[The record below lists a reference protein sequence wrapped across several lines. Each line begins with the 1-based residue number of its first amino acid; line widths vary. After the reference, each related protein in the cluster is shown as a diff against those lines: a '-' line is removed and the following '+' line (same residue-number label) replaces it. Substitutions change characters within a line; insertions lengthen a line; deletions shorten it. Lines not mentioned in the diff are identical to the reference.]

1 MGLKLFV
8 DDTRPQPKGFECVT
22 NYADAILYFELF
34 HDFDFVSL
42 DYHLGE
48 EHTGLDILKW
58 MKENGKHPS
67 HINIHSNHIEGMKLM
82 RKYAEQNFPES
93 TVTMNT
99 LYK

>member
-22 NYADAILYFELF
+22 IYADAVLYYELF
-34 HDFDFVSL
+34 SEFEFVSL

-58 MKENGKHPS
+58 MKEHGKVIKQGYRLRYDYLP
-67 HINIHSNHIEGMKLM
+67 LVDFF
-82 RKYAEQNFPES
+82 FPA
-93 TVTMNT
+93 
-99 LYK
+99 K